1 MSQSTTEE
9 NQAPRTQVARFS
21 IRNWNP
27 NGPDLQAPKDPD
39 GYHATDRAKG
49 CPAASRT
56 WSN

>member
-9 NQAPRTQVARFS
+9 NQAPRTQVAKLS
-21 IRNWNP
+21 IQSWHP
-27 NGPDLQAPKDPD
+27 NGLGLQVPKDPD
-39 GYHATDRAKG
+39 GYHASDRAKG

>member
-1 MSQSTTEE
+1 MSQGTTEE
-9 NQAPRTQVARFS
+9 NQAPRTQVARLG
-21 IRNWNP
+21 IRSCNP
-27 NGPDLQAPKDPD
+27 NGLGLQAPKDPD